1 MQDRP
6 NPAELLEAVAAFLRD
21 KVIPASNDALAFHA
35 RVAANA
41 LDIARRELLSVSNAQ
56 AATDER
62 DALQLLLGEHDA
74 GSADLDTL
82 NRALCQR
89 IAAGELTLATPG
101 LARHLWRITRDK
113 LAVDQPGYGT
123 YRRSLEHQHHLIDP
137 DAALKGTPVP

>member
-6 NPAELLEAVAAFLRD
+6 NPAELLEAVAVFLRD
-21 KVIPASNDALAFHA
+21 KVVPSSNDALAFHA

-41 LDIARRELLSVSNAQ
+41 LDIARRELLADSKPQ
-56 AATDER
+56 AAIDER

-89 IAAGELTLATPG
+89 IAAGELTLVTPG

>member
-21 KVIPASNDALAFHA
+21 KVILASNDALAFHA

-41 LDIARRELLSVSNAQ
+41 LDIARRELLADSKPQ
-56 AATDER
+56 AAIDER

-89 IAAGELTLATPG
+89 IAAGALTLVTPG

>member
-6 NPAELLEAVAAFLRD
+6 NPAELLEAVAVFLRD
-21 KVIPASNDALAFHA
+21 KVVPASNDALAFHA

-41 LDIARRELLSVSNAQ
+41 LDIARRELLSVSNSQ

-74 GSADLDTL
+74 GSADLEAL

-113 LAVDQPGYGT
+113 LAVDQPGYGS
-123 YRRSLEHQHHLIDP
+123 YRRSLEHHTHLGNP
-137 DAALKGTPVP
+137 DASLKGSPSP